1 MTTQQILEDHDIV
14 RPAEVI
20 ELAAQA
26 GLELA
31 AAVTLLQLESGGGRN
46 VWGHDGV
53 DTGGIYVKGAEVTKP
68 VYLKYKARRHE
79 LGLQGVGPTQLT
91 SAGFQDKADDAGGC
105 WDWRA
110 NCATGFGILAAHID
124 GHGLHDG
131 FRRYNGAGD
140 AAERYADKAEAAVK
154 RWRERLA
161 GAPIA
166 TASTLEDDNMI
177 SAPPGT
183 NDHIDII
190 VRGRTKL
197 YLACSYNQTVDVHHI
212 DFWGDTPQL
221 GSEGLGVGGARPA
234 FRLDSNRPGPIAIPP
249 NASMATIRYTAK
261 HSFAIGVV

>member
-1 MTTQQILEDHDIV
+1 M
-14 RPAEVI
+14 RPGEVV
-20 ELAAQA
+20 ELAALA

-31 AAVTLLQLESGGGRN
+31 AAVTLLELESGGGHN

-53 DTGGIYVKGAEVTKP
+53 DTGGIYVKGAEVTKD

-105 WDWRA
+105 WDWRV
-110 NCATGFGILAAHID
+110 NCSVGFGILAAHVS

-131 FRRYNGAGD
+131 FRRYNGSGD
-140 AAERYADKAEAAVK
+140 AAERYADKADAGVK
-154 RWRERLA
+154 RWRGLLA
-161 GAPIA
+161 G
-166 TASTLEDDNMI
+166 TSSTPSTMEDDTMV

-221 GSEGLGVGGARPA
+221 GGEGQGVGGARKA
-234 FRLDSNRPGPIAIPP
+234 FRLDANRPGPIAIPP
-249 NASMATIRYTAK
+249 NASMATIRYTAQ
-261 HSFAIGVV
+261 HSFGIGVV